1 MVWALAPT
9 GLLADPATYPAEL
22 APLPLEPAAFPALE
36 PTAFPADPAT
46 CGWVL
51 ALSESMTS
59 LMDVGD
65 FLGPPWSA
73 LVNPLES

>member
-1 MVWALAPT
+1 M
-9 GLLADPATYPAEL
+9 
-22 APLPLEPAAFPALE
+22 E

-46 CGWVL
+46 CDWML

-73 LVNPLES
+73 PVNPLES